1 MFKMPT
7 VFQIKNQTLPA
18 HEDACCICEFNGK
31 FIGKKDILR
40 TQEKFAETNAR
51 MIAVVMEH

>member
-1 MFKMPT
+1 MPT